1 MRRHFLLGL
10 LALPL
15 LAGCATPGG
24 EAPQVPVHV
33 VFFTEDSAAL
43 DEAARAVVADAARLA
58 LEDASL
64 PVRVMGFA
72 DPDGGRAYNRA
83 ISAARAEQVAAALRE
98 RGVPAGRISVSPRGP
113 VPFEMMPLESRRVEI
128 VLGGQAAAR

>member
-1 MRRHFLLGL
+1 MRRPFLLGL

-15 LAGCATPGG
+15 LAGCAMPGG
-24 EAPQVPVHV
+24 EASQEPVHV

-43 DEAARAVVADAARLA
+43 DEAAQAVVADAARKA
-58 LEDASL
+58 QADASL

-83 ISAARAEQVAAALRE
+83 LSAARAEHVANSLRDQ
-98 RGVPAGRISVSPRGP
+98 GVPAARISVAPRGP

-128 VLGGQAAAR
+128 VLGAPAPAR